1 MPTATNAS
9 SYPQATTLA
18 GATLIGRVSNR
29 WRNFAATLFEPSTR
43 RVSHKTADYAML
55 AVETGTYF
63 TNLGASGAINL
74 TLPTATVG
82 LRFTFSVRAT
92 QRLRVY
98 PNGTDVIENTATP
111 RVYQAVSA
119 HLWADAVGEFL
130 EVICLEAGKWAVHDS
145 AGTWTV
151 A

>member
-9 SYPQATTLA
+9 SYTQPTTLT
-18 GATLIGRVSNR
+18 GATLLGRVSNR
-29 WRNFAATLFEPSTR
+29 WRNFATTLFEPSTR

-55 AVETGTYF
+55 AAETGTYF
-63 TNLGASGAINL
+63 TNLGAGAAINF

-82 LRFTFSVRAT
+82 LRYTFSVRAT

-111 RVYQAVSA
+111 RVYQSVSA
-119 HLWADAVGEFL
+119 HLWADAVGESL

>member
-9 SYPQATTLA
+9 SYLQPTTLA
-18 GATLIGRVSNR
+18 GATLLGRVSNR
-29 WRNFAATLFEPSTR
+29 WRNFSESLFEKAER
-43 RVSHKTADYAML
+43 RVSHKTVDYTIL
-55 AVETGTYF
+55 ASESGTYF
-63 TNLGASGAINL
+63 TNLGAGTAYNF

-82 LRFTFSVRAT
+82 LRYTFSVRAA

-98 PNGTDVIENTATP
+98 PSGTDVIENTATP
-111 RVYQAVSA
+111 RVYQSVSA

-130 EVICLEAGKWAVHDS
+130 EVICLEGGKWAVHAS